1 MKSHNSVNIDS
12 LSIISEKKLIIW
24 TFLLSTY
31 LKDIFQIYLLS
42 LHFFIEPVLHEVQ
55 KIE

>member
-12 LSIISEKKLIIW
+12 LRIISEKKLIIW